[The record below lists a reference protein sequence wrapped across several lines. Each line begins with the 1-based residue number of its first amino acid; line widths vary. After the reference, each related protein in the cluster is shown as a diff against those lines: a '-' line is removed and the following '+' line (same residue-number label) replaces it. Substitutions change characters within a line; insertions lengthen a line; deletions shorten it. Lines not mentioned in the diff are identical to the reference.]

1 VKSELISIQEK
12 IDRRVSDILSGR
24 GDWLC
29 KKGCD
34 HCCRHLAAVP
44 SLTEPE
50 WELLGFAIDAL
61 PPEIQSTVRRR
72 VGQLQHSEGSVVCPF
87 LHLQSGECVVYSSR
101 PIACRTYGFYVERDA
116 GLYCGM
122 IQERVENGQYID
134 VVWGNHAAIESELA
148 ILGPA
153 RSLTQWFLS

>member
-1 VKSELISIQEK
+1 MKSELISIQEK

-29 KKGCD
+29 RKGCD

-50 WELLGFAIDAL
+50 WELLRLAFDTL
-61 PPEIQSTVRRR
+61 PLEIQSTVRGR
-72 VGQLQHSEGSVVCPF
+72 VAQLQQAEGSVVCP
-87 LHLQSGECVVYSSR
+87 LLNLQSGACVVYSSR

-122 IQERVENGQYID
+122 IQERVENGQYAD
-134 VVWGNHAAIESELA
+134 VVWGNHAAVESQLA
-148 ILGPA
+148 ILGPVRTLA
-153 RSLTQWFLS
+153 EWFLI